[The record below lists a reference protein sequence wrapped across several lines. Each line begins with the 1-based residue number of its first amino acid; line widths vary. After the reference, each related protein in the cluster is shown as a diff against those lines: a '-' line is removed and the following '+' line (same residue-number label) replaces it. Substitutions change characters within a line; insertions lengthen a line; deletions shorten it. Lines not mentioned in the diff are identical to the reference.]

1 MDDNAAQQLRSIIE
15 RIEGRHAEKKATDND
30 IRDIYAEAKGVG
42 FDVKVIKAIIA
53 DRRKDPKV
61 LTEIEMVKATY
72 ERALEE
78 AGLADPV
85 AALAA

>member
-15 RIEGRHAEKKATDND
+15 RIEGRHAEKRATDSD
-30 IRDIYAEAKGVG
+30 IKDIYSEAKGGG
-42 FDVKVIKAIIA
+42 FDTKAIKSIIA

-61 LTEIEMVKATY
+61 LTEIEMIKATY

-78 AGLADPV
+78 AGLHSPV
-85 AALAA
+85 ALAA